1 MENKELEVK
10 DNGIDKELL
19 KKVVDEETLNAI
31 KENKLTKRA
40 LVNAFLELAGEFEQ
54 LQKAVN
60 SLYSVITT
68 ATGPFL
74 AELFYDL
81 NQNIKK
87 QEKKSSKKNK
97 NTIQ

>member
-1 MENKELEVK
+1 MENNELEK
-10 DNGIDKELL
+10 QDSGINQELL
-19 KKVVDEETLNAI
+19 KKVVNEETLQAI

-40 LVNAFLELAGEFEQ
+40 LANAFLELAEEFEQ
-54 LQKAVN
+54 LQKAIN

-74 AELFYDL
+74 ADLFYDL

-97 NTIQ
+97 NIIQ

>member
-1 MENKELEVK
+1 MENKELEIK
-10 DNGIDKELL
+10 DDSVNKEFL
-19 KKVVDEETLNAI
+19 KNIVDEETLKAI
-31 KENKLTKRA
+31 QENKITKRA
-40 LVNAFLELAGEFEQ
+40 LVNAFLELAEEFEQ

-60 SLYSVITT
+60 SLYSVITI

-97 NTIQ
+97 NIIQ

>member
-1 MENKELEVK
+1 MENKELEIK
-10 DNGIDKELL
+10 DDSVNKELL
-19 KKVVDEETLNAI
+19 KKIVDEETLKAI
-31 KENKLTKRA
+31 QENKITKRA
-40 LVNAFLELAGEFEQ
+40 LVNAFLELAEEFEQ

-60 SLYSVITT
+60 SLYSVITI

-97 NTIQ
+97 NIIQ

>member
-1 MENKELEVK
+1 MENKELEIK
-10 DNGIDKELL
+10 DDGVNKETL
-19 KKVVDEETLNAI
+19 KKIVDEETLTAI
-31 KENKLTKRA
+31 KENKITKRA
-40 LVNAFLELAGEFEQ
+40 LVNAFLELAEEFEQ
-54 LQKAVN
+54 LQKAIN

-87 QEKKSSKKNK
+87 QEKKTSKKNK
-97 NTIQ
+97 NIVQ